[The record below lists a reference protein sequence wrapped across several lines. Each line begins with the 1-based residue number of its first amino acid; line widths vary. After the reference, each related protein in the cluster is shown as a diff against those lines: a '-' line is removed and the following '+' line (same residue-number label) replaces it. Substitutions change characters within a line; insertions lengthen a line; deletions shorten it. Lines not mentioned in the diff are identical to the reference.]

1 MKECVVGVNKEI
13 QNVTSQTDE
22 VEKSIEY
29 HAGKV
34 DQVEKEEEKGA
45 RMNSDINEKLQA
57 LENKLTMLE
66 KHDRKFI
73 LIFHGIAE
81 EWRDYNKMRSFFVSD
96 MKIEQE
102 RASKI
107 HFLNGQRLPTETYSV
122 GPASNHDV
130 CLL

>member
-1 MKECVVGVNKEI
+1 MKAMFKESDQKMVKRVDGMDKKFRGILDEIKEELKGMKEGVVGVNKEI

-34 DQVEKEEEKGA
+34 DQVEKEEEKRA
-45 RMNSDINEKLQA
+45 RMNSDINKKLQA
-57 LENKLTMLE
+57 LENKLMMLE

-81 EWRDYNKMRSFFVSD
+81 ERV
-96 MKIEQE
+96 E
-102 RASKI
+102 R
-107 HFLNGQRLPTETYSV
+107 L
-122 GPASNHDV
+122 
-130 CLL
+130 